1 MSMTNTET
9 IQSLID
15 SGEGYNVEFKVRV
28 PLKVRELTEEI
39 CAFANADGGYL
50 LIGVDDNGQII
61 GTGLENDK
69 RSAIQG
75 SISEISP
82 ALHCDMYAVNIEDK
96 TVWVIDVPSGKDK
109 PYIFSGSIFVREGAN
124 SQKLR
129 TVEEMRSFFQEC
141 NKIFFDAIPCSWFNI
156 YTDADEQAI
165 KDFRT
170 EAKLS
175 PSTANKQIFE
185 NLELFTD
192 NGVAK
197 NGAAMFFGKQPER
210 KFPHAVTR
218 CVLFKGTT
226 KVYII
231 DDKTFGGPLYQQYL
245 QAMAWLES
253 KLQVAYK
260 IEGAGPREEIWEIPL
275 TVFKEAII
283 NALSHRDYYEQ
294 GATITIEMFDDR
306 VEVSNPGGL
315 LPIVAKDFGH
325 KSMTRNPLIFG
336 LFTRMHLVERV
347 ASGIPRMQEAMKE
360 ANLPEPDFHT
370 DGMFTVIFKRGI
382 SIKNDTVNDTVNSK
396 EKEVLKII
404 QKYPGLN
411 SSKIAELIKKSIPTA
426 KRHLNSL
433 VKSGLIEFRGAQ
445 KTGGV
450 LYYKSTVSYIIIALL
465 INITVWHMNTDE
477 TINKEELTLQ
487 NTPKAVNYLINE
499 IAEMRVLLEHIE
511 SQLGLGVDKHRPINI
526 EKACQ
531 ILNQTKNGINKMVR
545 NRTIPH
551 YIQGNKVYFFEDELI
566 KWVEKER
573 VATLQE
579 KYTSKRNY

>member
-1 MSMTNTET
+1 MTNTET

-28 PLKVRELTEEI
+28 PSKVRELTEEI

-50 LIGVDDNGQII
+50 LIGINDNGQII
-61 GTGLENDK
+61 GTDLENDK

-109 PYIFSGSIFVREGAN
+109 PYIFSGSIFMREGAN

-231 DDKTFGGPLYQQYL
+231 DDKTFSGPLYQQYL

-275 TVFKEAII
+275 TVFVFK
-283 NALSHRDYYEQ
+283 
-294 GATITIEMFDDR
+294 GDD
-306 VEVSNPGGL
+306 
-315 LPIVAKDFGH
+315 
-325 KSMTRNPLIFG
+325 
-336 LFTRMHLVERV
+336 
-347 ASGIPRMQEAMKE
+347 
-360 ANLPEPDFHT
+360 
-370 DGMFTVIFKRGI
+370 
-382 SIKNDTVNDTVNSK
+382 
-396 EKEVLKII
+396 
-404 QKYPGLN
+404 
-411 SSKIAELIKKSIPTA
+411 KSITYGEGIYDNYFKEHDINQPY
-426 KRHLNSL
+426 K
-433 VKSGLIEFRGAQ
+433 
-445 KTGGV
+445 GGFISRFKFKNENV
-450 LYYKSTVSYIIIALL
+450 IVIHNELFLA
-465 INITVWHMNTDE
+465 
-477 TINKEELTLQ
+477 EELSAF
-487 NTPKAVNYLINE
+487 NLINE
-499 IAEMRVLLEHIE
+499 KCADYLQKENDNFNRIIDEYT
-511 SQLGLGVDKHRPINI
+511 NT
-526 EKACQ
+526 
-531 ILNQTKNGINKMVR
+531 NQQKM
-545 NRTIPH
+545 
-551 YIQGNKVYFFEDELI
+551 
-566 KWVEKER
+566 
-573 VATLQE
+573 
-579 KYTSKRNY
+579 

>member
-1 MSMTNTET
+1 M
-9 IQSLID
+9 Q
-15 SGEGYNVEFKVRV
+15 
-28 PLKVRELTEEI
+28 
-39 CAFANADGGYL
+39 
-50 LIGVDDNGQII
+50 Q
-61 GTGLENDK
+61 
-69 RSAIQG
+69 
-75 SISEISP
+75 
-82 ALHCDMYAVNIEDK
+82 NI
-96 TVWVIDVPSGKDK
+96 
-109 PYIFSGSIFVREGAN
+109 
-124 SQKLR
+124 
-129 TVEEMRSFFQEC
+129 
-141 NKIFFDAIPCSWFNI
+141 FDAIPCSWFNI

-347 ASGIPRMQEAMKE
+347 ASGIPRMQEAMRE
-360 ANLPEPDFHT
+360 ANLPEPEFHT

-382 SIKNDTVNDTVNSK
+382 SIKNDTVNDTVNNTVNSK
-396 EKEVLKII
+396 EQEVLNII
-404 QKYPGLN
+404 KQYPGLN
-411 SSKIAELIKKSIPTA
+411 SSKIARLIGKSVPTA
-426 KRHLNSL
+426 KRYLNSL
-433 VKSGLIEFRGAQ
+433 VRLDLIEFRGAQ
-445 KTGGV
+445 KNGG
-450 LYYKSTVSYIIIALL
+450 YYWNS
-465 INITVWHMNTDE
+465 
-477 TINKEELTLQ
+477 
-487 NTPKAVNYLINE
+487 PK
-499 IAEMRVLLEHIE
+499 R
-511 SQLGLGVDKHRPINI
+511 
-526 EKACQ
+526 
-531 ILNQTKNGINKMVR
+531 
-545 NRTIPH
+545 
-551 YIQGNKVYFFEDELI
+551 
-566 KWVEKER
+566 
-573 VATLQE
+573 
-579 KYTSKRNY
+579 

>member
-1 MSMTNTET
+1 MTNTETT

-28 PLKVRELTEEI
+28 PSKVRELTEEI

-61 GTGLENDK
+61 GTDLENDK

-82 ALHCDMYAVNIEDK
+82 VLHCDMYAVNIEDK

-170 EAKLS
+170 EARLS
-175 PSTANKQIFE
+175 PSTADEQIFE

-192 NGVAK
+192 KGIAK

-360 ANLPEPDFHT
+360 ANLPGPEFHT
-370 DGMFTVIFKRGI
+370 DGMFTVVFKRA
-382 SIKNDTVNDTVNSK
+382 VNIRHKTEN
-396 EKEVLKII
+396 VLSLSQACPKLEAR
-404 QKYPGLN
+404 YMP
-411 SSKIAELIKKSIPTA
+411 IAEQIISYCSEPRSIQEIMEVVGQTNRSRFKK
-426 KRHLNSL
+426 
-433 VKSGLIEFRGAQ
+433 
-445 KTGGV
+445 
-450 LYYKSTVSYIIIALL
+450 
-465 INITVWHMNTDE
+465 NIMN
-477 TINKEELTLQ
+477 
-487 NTPKAVNYLINE
+487 P
-499 IAEMRVLLEHIE
+499 LLEA
-511 SQLGLGVDKHRPINI
+511 NI
-526 EKACQ
+526 
-531 ILNQTKNGINKMVR
+531 LTM
-545 NRTIPH
+545 TIPN
-551 YIQGNKVYFFEDELI
+551 IPNSP
-566 KWVEKER
+566 
-573 VATLQE
+573 LQQYV
-579 KYTSKRNY
+579 KTT

>member
-1 MSMTNTET
+1 MTNTET

-28 PLKVRELTEEI
+28 PSKVRELTEEI

-50 LIGVDDNGQII
+50 LIGIDDNGQII
-61 GTGLENDK
+61 GTDLENDK

-82 ALHCDMYAVNIEDK
+82 VLHCDMYTVSIEDK

-170 EAKLS
+170 EARLS
-175 PSTANKQIFE
+175 PSTADKQIFE

-192 NGVAK
+192 KGIAK

-210 KFPHAVTR
+210 MFPHAVTR

-245 QAMAWLES
+245 QAMSWLES

-325 KSMTRNPLIFG
+325 KSMTRNPLVFG

-360 ANLPEPDFHT
+360 ANLPEPEFHT
-370 DGMFTVIFKRGI
+370 DGMFTVVFKR
-382 SIKNDTVNDTVNSK
+382 KNTNSANRDIVNDIVNGIVNGIVN
-396 EKEVLKII
+396 ENEQTILNLLKA
-404 QKYPGLN
+404 KPGLN
-411 SSKIAELIKKSIPTA
+411 ASEVAESLSKSWRTTMRYLKS
-426 KRHLNSL
+426 LNDKGL
-433 VKSGLIEFRGAQ
+433 VEFRGAP
-445 KTGGV
+445 KTGG
-450 LYYKSTVSYIIIALL
+450 YYLTR
-465 INITVWHMNTDE
+465 NI
-477 TINKEELTLQ
+477 
-487 NTPKAVNYLINE
+487 
-499 IAEMRVLLEHIE
+499 
-511 SQLGLGVDKHRPINI
+511 
-526 EKACQ
+526 
-531 ILNQTKNGINKMVR
+531 
-545 NRTIPH
+545 
-551 YIQGNKVYFFEDELI
+551 
-566 KWVEKER
+566 
-573 VATLQE
+573 
-579 KYTSKRNY
+579 